1 MQIIIMFVCMR
12 TVTQSCLTLCNHI
25 DCGLPSPVSMV
36 FSRQDYWSGLPCPS
50 PGNGI
55 ETASPEWKANS
66 LPLSHMGSPIII
78 MFIILLLQ
86 GIYLVARITWEQGY
100 II

>member
-1 MQIIIMFVCMR
+1 MR
-12 TVTQSCLTLCNHI
+12 TVTQSCLTLCSHI
-25 DCGLPSPVSMV
+25 DCGLPALLSMV
-36 FSRQDYWSGLPCPS
+36 FSRQDYWSGLLCPP

-55 ETASPEWKANS
+55 ETASPELKANS

-86 GIYLVARITWEQGY
+86 GIYCVARITWEQGY

>member
-1 MQIIIMFVCMR
+1 MSDSATIL
-12 TVTQSCLTLCNHI
+12 TVAFQAPL
-25 DCGLPSPVSMV
+25 SMG
-36 FSRQDYWSGLPCPS
+36 FSRQEYWSGLPCPP
-50 PGNGI
+50 PGNVPDPGI
-55 ETASPEWKANS
+55 ETVSPELKADS

-86 GIYLVARITWEQGY
+86 GIYCVVGVTWEQGY